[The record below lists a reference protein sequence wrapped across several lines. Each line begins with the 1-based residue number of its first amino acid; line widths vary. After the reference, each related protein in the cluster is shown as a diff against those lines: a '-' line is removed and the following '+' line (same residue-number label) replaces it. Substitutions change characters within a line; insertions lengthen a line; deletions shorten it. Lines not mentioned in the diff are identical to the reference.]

1 MNAYSPL
8 TTLAVHTSPYRVA
21 YGEFDSMKIYETK
34 TAPNPLRVRM
44 FLAEKGIDVDYVQV
58 DIQKGENLTAEMR
71 AKNPLGKIPILELDD
86 GTCIAETDAICTYFE
101 ALQPEPPLMGT
112 TPVEKATISM
122 WQRQVEFAFMLQV
135 GMCFQHTTGYF
146 KDRMVPVPEYGKEAG
161 INASKYLNI
170 LERRLGVKPFIA
182 GDAFSIA
189 DITALCALDFARVVD
204 IRMKEEQTNL
214 ARWYETV
221 SSRAS
226 AKA

>member
-1 MNAYSPL
+1 
-8 TTLAVHTSPYRVA
+8 
-21 YGEFDSMKIYETK
+21 MKIYETK
-34 TAPNPLRVRM
+34 TAPNPRRVRM

-58 DIQKGENLTAEMR
+58 DIQKGENLSAEMR
-71 AKNPLGKIPILELDD
+71 TKNPLGKIPILELDD

-122 WQRQVEFAFMLQV
+122 WQRQVELAIMMQI

-146 KDRMVPVPEYGKEAG
+146 KDRMTPVPEYGKEAG

-170 LERRLGVKPFIA
+170 LERRLGVKEYIA

-189 DITALCALDFARVVD
+189 DITALCAMDFARVVK
-204 IRMKEEQTNL
+204 IRMSEEHVNL
-214 ARWYETV
+214 ARWYDAV